1 MPGPADLPLAG
12 LRVGVTAARKA
23 AEQSALL
30 ERRGAEVVWAPA
42 LSVDPY
48 RVDAEALRAL
58 TAEVVAEPVDL
69 LLGTTGIGMRT
80 WFRAAEADGT
90 LDGLVA
96 HLDRAEI
103 VARGP
108 KTVGALRQR
117 GLREDWVSPVEEV
130 ADMVRHLD
138 GRDLTG
144 RRVVLQ
150 EYGQALDGEAA
161 TLRERGAEV
170 VVVTIYR
177 VEDVDDAGP
186 LLALVREVA
195 AGRVDAVTFTSPPA
209 VRALMGLAE
218 SEGHDAAV
226 ARAFGSTVVASCVG
240 PVTAAAFED
249 WEIPTIHP
257 DRSRLGAMVKQLEST
272 LVERAAGTT
281 R

>member
-1 MPGPADLPLAG
+1 MTDLPLAG

-23 AEQSALL
+23 AEQTTLL

-48 RVDAEALRAL
+48 RVDVEALAAI
-58 TAEVVAEPVDL
+58 TAEVVSKPVDL

-80 WFRAAEADGT
+80 WFRTLEADGT
-90 LDGLVA
+90 LDPLVA
-96 HLDRAEI
+96 ALADAEL

-117 GLREDWVSPVEEV
+117 GLREDWVAPHEEL
-130 ADMVRHLD
+130 AEMIEHLD

-144 RRVVLQ
+144 TRIVLQ
-150 EYGQALDGEAA
+150 EYGQALDEEAA
-161 TLRERGAEV
+161 LLRSRGAEV

-177 VEDVDDAGP
+177 VEDVDDVGP
-186 LLALVREVA
+186 LRALIAQVA
-195 AGRVDAVTFTSPPA
+195 AGDVDAVTFTSPPA

-218 SEGHDAAV
+218 ADGLDDAV
-226 ARAFGSTVVASCVG
+226 VRAFTDGVVAACVG
-240 PVTAAAFED
+240 PVTAAAFEP
-249 WEIPTIHP
+249 WGVPTVAP
-257 DRSRLGAMVKQLEST
+257 DRSRLAAMVKHLEAE
-272 LVERAAGTT
+272 LVAR